1 MDNLIK
7 VKNLSVTRNGYTV
20 FSNISFDLIK
30 TQSINIFGSNGSGK
44 TTLLKTII
52 GITEPSN
59 GNIENYNSENFFK
72 ETIYIGHKS
81 GLKEDLTVKEN
92 LFFFQSIYG
101 NQNYSLI
108 KDALDNYKMN
118 SYINT
123 PVKQLSHGQ
132 RKRVSLIKT
141 LITNSV
147 TWIIDEPYSS
157 LDEDGIKIF
166 NELAQNHLNNNGAL
180 ITTNHKP
187 LEKIFINNLNI
198 GLGC

>member
-72 ETIYIGHKS
+72 ETIYIGH
-81 GLKEDLTVKEN
+81 
-92 LFFFQSIYG
+92 
-101 NQNYSLI
+101 
-108 KDALDNYKMN
+108 
-118 SYINT
+118 
-123 PVKQLSHGQ
+123 
-132 RKRVSLIKT
+132 
-141 LITNSV
+141 
-147 TWIIDEPYSS
+147 
-157 LDEDGIKIF
+157 
-166 NELAQNHLNNNGAL
+166 
-180 ITTNHKP
+180 
-187 LEKIFINNLNI
+187 
-198 GLGC
+198 